1 MSAQTRHEKR
11 EDRRAHD
18 VCREEP
24 LLLCAGA
31 GICQASLITIMAS
44 ADAFA
49 ARLAAS
55 TLQAAELA
63 TLQTRYLAAS
73 LAEMQPLRAAAPVG
87 VGLAAPAAMAAH
99 AVSQVRQEAPSA
111 FYGPPFL
118 T

>member
-1 MSAQTRHEKR
+1 MSPQTRREKR
-11 EDRRAHD
+11 EDRREHD
-18 VCREEP
+18 VCRDES

-31 GICQASLITIMAS
+31 GLCQASLITIMAS

-73 LAEMQPLRAAAPVG
+73 LAEMQTLRAASAVG
-87 VGLAAPAAMAAH
+87 VGLAAPAAAAH
-99 AVSQVRQEAPSA
+99 AVSQVRRDA
-111 FYGPPFL
+111 FYGAPVV

>member
-1 MSAQTRHEKR
+1 MSPQTRREKR
-11 EDRRAHD
+11 EDRREPD
-18 VCREEP
+18 FCREEP

-31 GICQASLITIMAS
+31 GLCQASLITIMAS

-73 LAEMQPLRAAAPVG
+73 LAEIQPLRAAPAV
-87 VGLAAPAAMAAH
+87 AAPAGMAAH
-99 AVSQVRQEAPSA
+99 AVSQVRQDPPSA
-111 FYGPPFL
+111 FYGAPVV

>member
-1 MSAQTRHEKR
+1 MSPQTRRETR
-11 EDRRAHD
+11 EDRREHD
-18 VCREEP
+18 VCRDES

-31 GICQASLITIMAS
+31 GLCQASLITIMAS

-73 LAEMQPLRAAAPVG
+73 LAEMQTLRAAAPV
-87 VGLAAPAAMAAH
+87 VAPAALAAH
-99 AVSQVRQEAPSA
+99 AVSQVRQDPPSA
-111 FYGPPFL
+111 FYGAPVV